1 MQQPFDMRFPL
12 FYVGT
17 RPFSGDTEWV
27 SLPGHPSRSLPSATK
42 IRLPRRPFRLCR
54 LPGPTGQ
61 TKYTP
66 STAIRLDRKPDTQPL
81 WPCFVLSNKHCFC
94 FQHGIDFLFRPM
106 EHSRPQ
112 RLYHLKIYANFP
124 SEKGSPRM
132 TRPQTFHPMKKPP
145 RALQGR
151 LKSFIWRACWTL

>member
-1 MQQPFDMRFPL
+1 MGFL
-12 FYVGT
+12 A
-17 RPFSGDTEWV
+17 
-27 SLPGHPSRSLPSATK
+27 RSLKQIAPKRHKNPTSKTSK
-42 IRLPRRPFRLCR
+42 PFRLCR

-124 SEKGSPRM
+124 SKKGSPRM
-132 TRPQTFHPMKKPP
+132 IQPP
-145 RALQGR
+145 DLPLNEETSEGLAEQVKIVYFASLLDSVIHVQNGIRYTKR
-151 LKSFIWRACWTL
+151 

>member
-1 MQQPFDMRFPL
+1 MGFL
-12 FYVGT
+12 A
-17 RPFSGDTEWV
+17 
-27 SLPGHPSRSLPSATK
+27 RSPKQISPKRHKNPTSK
-42 IRLPRRPFRLCR
+42 TSKPFRLCR

-66 STAIRLDRKPDTQPL
+66 STAIRLDRKSGTQPL
-81 WPCFVLSNKHCFC
+81 WPCFVLFNKHYFC

-124 SEKGSPRM
+124 SKKGSPRM
-132 TRPQTFHPMKKPP
+132 IQPP
-145 RALQGR
+145 DLPLNEETSEGLTGQVKIVYLAILLNSVIHVQNSIRYTKR
-151 LKSFIWRACWTL
+151 

>member
-1 MQQPFDMRFPL
+1 MGFL
-12 FYVGT
+12 A
-17 RPFSGDTEWV
+17 
-27 SLPGHPSRSLPSATK
+27 RSPKQIAPKRHKNPTSKTSK
-42 IRLPRRPFRLCR
+42 PFRLCR

-124 SEKGSPRM
+124 SKKGSPRM
-132 TRPQTFHPMKKPP
+132 IQPP
-145 RALQGR
+145 DLPLNEETSEGLAEQVKIVYFAILLNSVIHVQNSIRYTKR
-151 LKSFIWRACWTL
+151 

>member
-1 MQQPFDMRFPL
+1 MRFPL

-54 LPGPTGQ
+54 LSGLTGQ

>member
-27 SLPGHPSRSLPSATK
+27 SLPGHSSRSLPSATK
-42 IRLPRRPFRLCR
+42 IRLPRRPSHSGFAGCPAPRGRQNIL
-54 LPGPTGQ
+54 LQP
-61 TKYTP
+61 P
-66 STAIRLDRKPDTQPL
+66 SGL

>member
-1 MQQPFDMRFPL
+1 MGFL
-12 FYVGT
+12 A
-17 RPFSGDTEWV
+17 
-27 SLPGHPSRSLPSATK
+27 RSPKQIAPKRHKNPTSKTSK
-42 IRLPRRPFRLCR
+42 PFRLCR

-124 SEKGSPRM
+124 SKKSSPRV
-132 TRPQTFHPMKKPP
+132 TQPP
-145 RALQGR
+145 NLPPNEETSEGLAEQVKIVYFASLLDSVIHIQNGVRYTKR
-151 LKSFIWRACWTL
+151 

>member
-1 MQQPFDMRFPL
+1 MGFL
-12 FYVGT
+12 A
-17 RPFSGDTEWV
+17 
-27 SLPGHPSRSLPSATK
+27 RSPKQIAPKRHKNPTSKTSN
-42 IRLPRRPFRLCR
+42 PFRLCR
-54 LPGPTGQ
+54 LSGLTRQ

-124 SEKGSPRM
+124 SKKGSPRM
-132 TRPQTFHPMKKPP
+132 IQPP
-145 RALQGR
+145 DLPLNEETSEGLAEQVKIVYFASLLDSVIHIQNGVRYTKR
-151 LKSFIWRACWTL
+151 

>member
-1 MQQPFDMRFPL
+1 MGFL
-12 FYVGT
+12 A
-17 RPFSGDTEWV
+17 
-27 SLPGHPSRSLPSATK
+27 RSPKQIAPKRHKNPTSKTSK
-42 IRLPRRPFRLCR
+42 PFRLCR
-54 LPGPTGQ
+54 LSGLTGQ

>member
-1 MQQPFDMRFPL
+1 MGFL
-12 FYVGT
+12 A
-17 RPFSGDTEWV
+17 
-27 SLPGHPSRSLPSATK
+27 RSPKQIAPKRHKNPTSKTSK
-42 IRLPRRPFRLCR
+42 PFRLCR

-81 WPCFVLSNKHCFC
+81 WPCFVLSNKHYFC
-94 FQHGIDFLFRPM
+94 FQPGIDFLFRPM

-124 SEKGSPRM
+124 SKKGNPRII
-132 TRPQTFHPMKKPP
+132 QPP
-145 RALQGR
+145 DLPPNEETSEGLAEQVKIVYFASLLDSAIHVQNGIRYTKR
-151 LKSFIWRACWTL
+151 

>member
-1 MQQPFDMRFPL
+1 MAF
-12 FYVGT
+12 
-17 RPFSGDTEWV
+17 
-27 SLPGHPSRSLPSATK
+27 LPQSPKQIA
-42 IRLPRRPFRLCR
+42 PRRHKNPTSKTSKPFRLCR

>member
-1 MQQPFDMRFPL
+1 MGFL
-12 FYVGT
+12 A
-17 RPFSGDTEWV
+17 
-27 SLPGHPSRSLPSATK
+27 RSPKQIAPKRHKNPTSKTSN
-42 IRLPRRPFRLCR
+42 PFRLCR
-54 LPGPTGQ
+54 LSGLTGQ

-124 SEKGSPRM
+124 SEKGSPGQVKIVYLASLLDSVIHIQNGVRY
-132 TRPQTFHPMKKPP
+132 TKR
-145 RALQGR
+145 
-151 LKSFIWRACWTL
+151 

>member
-1 MQQPFDMRFPL
+1 MRFPL

-17 RPFSGDTEWV
+17 RPFSGDTEGI

-54 LPGPTGQ
+54 LSGLTGQ

-132 TRPQTFHPMKKPP
+132 TRPQTFHSMKKPP